1 MYKKIRICSLKQNDR
16 HDNKFLDEVNLIPM
30 QKYQDSIR
38 ELASISGS
46 YFLSIIHR
54 CSNQFSFIEAG
65 QYYLSQHL
73 YYNEIEKVIEIN
85 NTKRPEHSKMKGC

>member
-38 ELASISGS
+38 ELASKRVL
-46 YFLSIIHR
+46 LSIHY
-54 CSNQFSFIEAG
+54 SPVF
-65 QYYLSQHL
+65 
-73 YYNEIEKVIEIN
+73 
-85 NTKRPEHSKMKGC
+85 

>member
-38 ELASISGS
+38 ELASKRVL
-46 YFLSIIHR
+46 LSTIIHR
-54 CSNQFSFIEAG
+54 CSDQFSFIEAG

-73 YYNEIEKVIEIN
+73 YYNEIEKVIEID
-85 NTKRPEHSKMKGC
+85 NTKRPEHRKMKGC